1 MDWRLKTLQIGNVKK
16 YMQQNLIV
24 ILFFKEITYF
34 SS

>member
-1 MDWRLKTLQIGNVKK
+1 MDWGLKTFQIGYIKK
-16 YMQQNLIV
+16 YMQQNLIF